1 MLAHS
6 GEAACK
12 LEWWRRGFKQHGI
25 SFKQWFTE
33 YRWCARARARAR
45 ARTRAR
51 ARARARTLAHL
62 HLPCSS
68 LGQREPNHATTGART
83 GC

>member
-12 LEWWRRGFKQHGI
+12 CEWWRRGFKQHGI

-51 ARARARTLAHL
+51 AVSEDKWYLILSYEHRRSCVAAF
-62 HLPCSS
+62 
-68 LGQREPNHATTGART
+68 GKQKG
-83 GC
+83 

>member
-12 LEWWRRGFKQHGI
+12 CEWWRRGFKQHGI

-45 ARTRAR
+45 TR

-62 HLPCSS
+62 HLLCSS
-68 LGQREPNHATTGART
+68 LGQREPNHATTWART